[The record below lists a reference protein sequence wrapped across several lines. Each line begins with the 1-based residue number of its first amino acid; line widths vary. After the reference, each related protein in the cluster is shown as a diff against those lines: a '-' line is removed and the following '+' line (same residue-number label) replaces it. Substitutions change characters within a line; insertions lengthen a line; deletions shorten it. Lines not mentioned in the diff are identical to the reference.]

1 MNEEDARERLAHLR
15 GGLQLLGA
23 GIEVGVEIVEDMH
36 RAIAAAPLAVLAA
49 VPGTRHLPRLH
60 DGVRRGVYAWIR
72 GASRLLFR
80 GADAVLAHAGPA
92 LAPPAAIP
100 GPLVGVLH
108 GILGDGMEHNPMRI
122 AMHLRHAGRRVPM
135 TASAL
140 AEVLPTACERVVVFV
155 HGLACDESSWEYASL
170 RAWGRPG
177 VSYAALLR
185 AQGLG
190 TVHVRYNSGLRVD
203 ANGRSLAALLAELHA
218 LRPCGELILIGHSM
232 GGLVVRSAC
241 HHGQGQP
248 WTRHVREVLCLG
260 SPHGG
265 APLEKFGVVATAV
278 LSAIPVTA
286 AIGRAADRRSAG
298 IKDLRD
304 GVVVAGRA
312 SDDPLPHARY
322 HFIAG
327 SYGKTLRTRVIGW
340 VLGDG
345 LVRVASARHERGKHS
360 RVHRVHLRGLHHMH
374 LLNHPEVF
382 AHIEAALLGRPIL
395 AITAGTI
402 TPR

>member
-1 MNEEDARERLAHLR
+1 MNDDDARERLDHLR

-23 GIEVGVEIVEDMH
+23 GIEAGVEIVEDMH

-49 VPGTRHLPRLH
+49 MPRTRGLPRIH

-80 GADAVLAHAGPA
+80 GADAILAHAGPA

-108 GILGDGMEHNPMRI
+108 GIVGERMDGNPMQI
-122 AMHLRHAGRRVPM
+122 AMHLRHAGRRV
-135 TASAL
+135 ALSAAGL
-140 AEVLPTACERVVVFV
+140 AEVMPARCDRLVVFV
-155 HGLACDESSWEYASL
+155 HGLACDESSWEYASQ

-177 VSYAALLR
+177 VSYASLLR
-185 AQGLG
+185 EQGLG
-190 TVHVRYNSGLRVD
+190 TLHVRYNSGLRVD

-218 LRPCGELILIGHSM
+218 LRPFAELILIGHSM

-241 HHGQGQP
+241 HHGHGQP
-248 WTRHVREVLCLG
+248 WTGHVREVLCLG

-265 APLEKFGVVATAV
+265 APLEKLGVVAAAV
-278 LSAIPVTA
+278 LGAIPVTA
-286 AIGRAADRRSAG
+286 AIARAADRRSAG

-312 SDDPLPHARY
+312 TEQPLPHARY

-327 SYGKTLRTRVIGW
+327 SYGKTPRTRAIGW
-340 VLGDG
+340 LLGDG
-345 LVRVASARHERGKHS
+345 LVRVASARHERGTHGK
-360 RVHRVHLRGLHHMH
+360 VHRMHLRGLHHMH

-382 AHIEAALLGRPIL
+382 AHIEAALRLTP
-395 AITAGTI
+395 AIAA
-402 TPR
+402 TPT

>member
-1 MNEEDARERLAHLR
+1 MNEDDAHERLAHLR

-23 GIEVGVEIVEDMH
+23 GIEAGVEIVEDMH
-36 RAIAAAPLAVLAA
+36 RAIAATPLAVLAA
-49 VPGTRHLPRLH
+49 MPSTRGLPRIH
-60 DGVRRGVYAWIR
+60 EGVRRGVYAWIR

-80 GADAVLAHAGPA
+80 GADAILAHAGPA

-135 TASAL
+135 TTSAL
-140 AEVLPTACERVVVFV
+140 TEVLSPTCARVVVFV
-155 HGLACDESSWEYASL
+155 HGLACDESSWDYASQ

-218 LRPCGELILIGHSM
+218 LRPFDDLILIGHSM

-241 HHGQGQP
+241 HHGRGQP
-248 WTRHVREVLCLG
+248 WTGHVREVLCLG

-265 APLEKFGVVATAV
+265 APLEKLGVVAAAV

-304 GVVVAGRA
+304 GLAT
-312 SDDPLPHARY
+312 DDPLAHARY

-327 SYGKTLRTRVIGW
+327 SYGKTLRTRAIGW

-382 AHIEAALLGRPIL
+382 AHIEAALLGRPML
-395 AITAGTI
+395 ALTAGTI

>member
-1 MNEEDARERLAHLR
+1 MNEDDAHERLAHLR

-23 GIEVGVEIVEDMH
+23 GIEAGVEIVEDMH

-49 VPGTRHLPRLH
+49 MPRTRSLPRIH
-60 DGVRRGVYAWIR
+60 EGVRRGVYAWIR

-80 GADAVLAHAGPA
+80 GADAILAHAGPA

-108 GILGDGMEHNPMRI
+108 GILGDGMADNPMRI

-135 TASAL
+135 TASAVT
-140 AEVLPTACERVVVFV
+140 EVLLPTCARVVVFV
-155 HGLACDESSWEYASL
+155 HGLACDESSWDYASQ

-203 ANGRSLAALLAELHA
+203 ANGRSLSALLAELHA
-218 LRPCGELILIGHSM
+218 LRPFDELILIGHSM

-241 HHGQGQP
+241 HHGRGQP
-248 WTRHVREVLCLG
+248 WTGHVREVLCLG

-265 APLEKFGVVATAV
+265 APLEKLGVVAAAV

-304 GVVVAGRA
+304 GLAT
-312 SDDPLPHARY
+312 DEPLPHARY

-327 SYGKTLRTRVIGW
+327 SYGKTLRTRAIGW

-345 LVRVASARHERGKHS
+345 LVRVASARHDVGKHS
-360 RVHRVHLRGLHHMH
+360 RVQRVHLRGLHHMH

-382 AHIEAALLGRPIL
+382 AHIEAALLGRKAL
-395 AITAGTI
+395 ALIAGTI